1 MNKRDEKGDEQK
13 REEEAAVLLGLGK
26 MRLEIVRDLGA
37 TL

>member
-1 MNKRDEKGDEQK
+1 MNR
-13 REEEAAVLLGLGK
+13 RERRRKAAVLLGLGK